1 MRLFISINFDRHMK
15 DALISVQ
22 EQLKEHHIRGNYSK
36 SENLHLT
43 LAFIGEY
50 SDPDIVLEALSN
62 VKFAPF
68 ELRLKGIGSFDDL
81 WWAGLSAFDDLK
93 ACASKVRHSLS
104 SADIPFD
111 RKKFSPHIT
120 LIREPS
126 KPEIPQIII
135 PDVSFTV
142 KEFSLMR
149 SDRGRRGV
157 IYTELG
163 SIHAQ

>member
-1 MRLFISINFDRHMK
+1 MRLFISINFDQPMK

-22 EQLKEHHIRGNYSK
+22 QQLKEHHIRGNYSK

-50 SDPDIVLEALSN
+50 SDPDFVLEALSN

-68 ELRLKGIGSFDDL
+68 ELRLKGIGSFDGL
-81 WWAGLSAFDDLK
+81 WWAGLSASKELK
-93 ACASKVRHSLS
+93 ACAANVRHCLS

-111 RKKFSPHIT
+111 RRKFSPHIT

-126 KPEIPQIII
+126 KPEIPQITI

-142 KEFSLMR
+142 KEFSLRR

-163 SIHAQ
+163 SIPAT